1 MALNSCRIYYS
12 CMKVTPEYIDVPISR
27 WDEDNWG
34 VTLEFFCNAT
44 NRNTLFSHLVPG
56 QVTEQENILGK
67 PTYIDT
73 TYNSGNTL
81 RINPLDDIGL
91 DNLRNNRVIGVKSIS
106 DTFITPDLFSIKIEG
121 KRVNIW

>member
-44 NRNTLFSHLVPG
+44 NRNILFSHLVPEK
-56 QVTEQENILGK
+56 VTEKENI
-67 PTYIDT
+67 
-73 TYNSGNTL
+73 
-81 RINPLDDIGL
+81 
-91 DNLRNNRVIGVKSIS
+91 
-106 DTFITPDLFSIKIEG
+106 
-121 KRVNIW
+121 